1 MAYSYWI
8 VNKPKDT
15 TPVRNKKRPRRR
27 RRDRVVKHLKDL
39 LILLKLEIKTLEY
52 SGNWFEMF
60 TSFQFEVNK
69 KRTIRKN
76 LFDKYKIIVHLVI
89 LSKFGKY
96 SECRVCNQFYTL
108 FIFVVHR
115 NRTLFSNLHHYT
127 ILTVPKSFPVL
138 VVCIAAKY
146 NIHFYV
152 HIDMDCARLT
162 CHEKWE

>member
-8 VNKPKDT
+8 VNRPKDT
-15 TPVRNKKRPRRR
+15 TSIRNKKRPRRR

-39 LILLKLEIKTLEY
+39 LILLKLVIKTLEY

-96 SECRVCNQFYTL
+96 SKCRVCNQFYTL
-108 FIFVVHR
+108 FIFVYIEIVR
-115 NRTLFSNLHHYT
+115 YFRIYITTL
-127 ILTVPKSFPVL
+127 LTVPKSFPVL